1 VADQQPDFDVLER
14 DELVALLR
22 EIYEASDVIRH
33 ARPRRSDEHPT
44 MKPVGLLSRLIV
56 NSAKKAGLVYDPFLG
71 SGSTLIAAERQGRVC
86 YGVEL
91 DPVYVD
97 VVVRRWETVTGGK
110 AGLAT

>member
-1 VADQQPDFDVLER
+1 
-14 DELVALLR
+14 
-22 EIYEASDVIRH
+22 
-33 ARPRRSDEHPT
+33 

-56 NSAKKAGLVYDPFLG
+56 NSTKKGGLVYDPFLG

-91 DPVYVD
+91 DPAYVD

-110 AGLAT
+110 ARLAS